1 MCFNYDCSPD
11 ALTVSAGSAR
21 LVGNSIW
28 GVLWGLETFSQLV
41 YEVGRGNVSCQPLG
55 YYVYQAASDPLGFY

>member
-1 MCFNYDCSPD
+1 MNIWFMMCSPD

-28 GVLWGLETFSQLV
+28 GVLRGMETFSQLV
-41 YEVGRGNVSCQPLG
+41 YEVGKGNVSPG
-55 YYVYQAASDPLGFY
+55 YYLNLTVSLCS